1 MPRQLRTRLLLLFTA
16 LLALTAHGGA
26 WAHAVGEH
34 YVWLK
39 VDSDRL
45 ELSVEIHARD
55 LAELLELDVDPE
67 VPVNDDIL
75 APLRDTL
82 SAYIREHLA
91 FSDANGPLPLR
102 YKGIKPRNLGEG
114 NYVMVDFEAGG
125 DRQLGRVLTIR
136 DDVLVNEDLQHR
148 GLLMLLED
156 RVAGTSYRERT
167 ALIFSSFNS
176 EQELDLDNLPRMM
189 SRLQFIWQGML
200 HIFIGIDHVLFL
212 VCLLLTAV
220 LVRKNDGW
228 VPAESFGQA
237 MWKVVAIV
245 TLFTI
250 AHSIT
255 LFLAGLGY
263 VRLPS
268 RLVESIIALS
278 IIFVAVNNLIGRFDS
293 KKSWIILVFGLFH
306 GLGFASVMAELPFRM
321 LNLKWVVLFFNIG
334 VELGQVAIVALVF
347 PVLYALRGTRIYQPV
362 VLVGG
367 SVLIGLIST
376 WWLAQRALGLG

>member
-1 MPRQLRTRLLLLFTA
+1 
-16 LLALTAHGGA
+16 
-26 WAHAVGEH
+26 
-34 YVWLK
+34 
-39 VDSDRL
+39 
-45 ELSVEIHARD
+45 
-55 LAELLELDVDPE
+55 
-67 VPVNDDIL
+67 
-75 APLRDTL
+75 
-82 SAYIREHLA
+82 
-91 FSDANGPLPLR
+91 
-102 YKGIKPRNLGEG
+102 
-114 NYVMVDFEAGG
+114 
-125 DRQLGRVLTIR
+125 
-136 DDVLVNEDLQHR
+136 
-148 GLLMLLED
+148 
-156 RVAGTSYRERT
+156 
-167 ALIFSSFNS
+167 
-176 EQELDLDNLPRMM
+176 
-189 SRLQFIWQGML
+189 
-200 HIFIGIDHVLFL
+200 
-212 VCLLLTAV
+212 
-220 LVRKNDGW
+220 
-228 VPAESFGQA
+228 